1 MYYCLILS
9 VIETGLG
16 VICSCAPA
24 LRALYKHHFKSS
36 GALPVQ
42 LTSTGNAMSN
52 NPPEKTKHNALRS
65 VFTAAHIPDTWNAH
79 GGRQP
84 TTTSTVDRGSGSFE
98 IDLERI
104 RAINPAPRTTGFG
117 MITVKS
123 TVAVD
128 LEEMSLESDGDSKE
142 SLGDAG
148 SSRQSKLAAESD
160 W

>member
-1 MYYCLILS
+1 
-9 VIETGLG
+9 
-16 VICSCAPA
+16 
-24 LRALYKHHFKSS
+24 
-36 GALPVQ
+36 
-42 LTSTGNAMSN
+42 MSN